1 MNYKETLDY
10 IHSLGMF
17 SHPAGLERIKKLLNA
32 LDNPQDRFPAI
43 HIAGTN
49 GKGSVS
55 VMVAAALKKEGYK
68 VGLFTSPY
76 IVDFRE
82 RITANGEFISEDDLC
97 RLAERV
103 KATNIAVTEFEF
115 ITAVGFLYFAET
127 GCDIVVA
134 ETGLGGRLD
143 ATNTLK
149 NVPVSVITKIGLDH
163 TAILGNSIE
172 EITREKCGIIKNN
185 KVVTVGT
192 QSKEALRVIKEFSPD
207 AIIPET
213 PKTLS
218 TDISGNTF
226 IYKGEEFSTGLIGEF
241 QIENAAAAIE
251 VLRNCGFKISDASIK
266 WGIKNA
272 FIPARMEI
280 LSQSPL
286 TMLDGAHNPDGASAL
301 AKFMEKYSGKITA
314 LIGVMKDK
322 DYKDVLS
329 LTLKHCKSVVCVT
342 PNDLPRALK
351 GDELMKEAKE
361 YCSDVI
367 SANTL
372 LEGFEIAKA
381 KAGKDPIFIFGSL
394 YLASNIRNLIFC
406 DN

>member
-1 MNYKETLDY
+1 MKYKETLEY

-17 SHPAGLERIKKLLNA
+17 SHLAGLERINKLLDKLN
-32 LDNPQDRFPAI
+32 NPQSKFPAI

-55 VMVAAALKKEGYK
+55 VMVASAFRKEGYK
-68 VGLFTSPY
+68 VGIFTSPY

-82 RITANGEFISEDDLC
+82 RITVNGEYISEDDLC
-97 RLAERV
+97 RLAEKV
-103 KATNIAVTEFEF
+103 KNTDIAVTEFEF

-143 ATNTLK
+143 ATNILR
-149 NVPVSVITKIGLDH
+149 NVTVSVIAKIGLDH
-163 TAILGNSIE
+163 TGILGNTIE
-172 EITREKCGIIKNN
+172 EIAREKCGIIKNN
-185 KVVTVGT
+185 KVVTVNS
-192 QSKEALRVIKEFSPD
+192 QPEKALCVIKEFAPD
-207 AIIPET
+207 VIIPEA
-213 PKTLS
+213 PKTIS
-218 TDISGNTF
+218 SDITGNTF
-226 IYKGEEFSTGLIGEF
+226 IYKGEEFSTGLVGEF

-251 VLRNCGFKISDASIK
+251 VLRNCGFKISDDSIK

-280 LSQSPL
+280 LSKNPL
-286 TMLDGAHNPDGASAL
+286 IILDGAHNPDGAEAL
-301 AKFMEKYSGKITA
+301 SRFMEDYSGKITA

-322 DYKDVLS
+322 DYKEVLS

-342 PNDLPRALK
+342 PNDLPRALT
-351 GDELMKEAKE
+351 GEELMKEAKE

-367 SANTL
+367 SVDTVT
-372 LEGFEIAKA
+372 EGLEIAKEKA
-381 KAGKDPIFIFGSL
+381 KNEPIFIFGSL
-394 YLASNIRNLIFC
+394 YLASNVRKHFKE
-406 DN
+406 

>member
-1 MNYKETLDY
+1 MKYKETLEY

-17 SHPAGLERIKKLLNA
+17 SHPAGLERINMLLNSI
-32 LDNPQDRFPAI
+32 DNPQDKFPAI

-49 GKGSVS
+49 GKGSIS
-55 VMVAAALKKEGYK
+55 VMVASALRKEGYK

-82 RITANGEFISEDDLC
+82 RITVNGEFISEDDLC
-97 RLAERV
+97 RLSEKV
-103 KATNIAVTEFEF
+103 KNTNIDVTEFEF

-149 NVPVSVITKIGLDH
+149 NVAISVITKIGLDH
-163 TAILGNSIE
+163 TAILGNTIE
-172 EITREKCGIIKNN
+172 KITHEKCGIIKNN
-185 KVVTVGT
+185 KVVTVGS
-192 QSKEALRVIKEFSPD
+192 QPEKALKVIKEFAPD
-207 AIIPET
+207 VIIPEI
-213 PKTLS
+213 PKIVS
-218 TDISGNTF
+218 SNIMGNTF

-251 VLRNCGFKISDASIK
+251 VLRNCGYKISNGSIK

-280 LSQSPL
+280 LSKKPL
-286 TMLDGAHNPDGASAL
+286 VILDGAHNPDGAMELS
-301 AKFMEKYSGKITA
+301 KFMEDYSGKITA

-322 DYKDVLS
+322 NYKDVLS

-351 GDELMKEAKE
+351 GEELMKEAKE
-361 YCSDVI
+361 CCSDVI
-367 SANTL
+367 SVDTVT
-372 LEGFEIAKA
+372 EGLEIAKEKA
-381 KAGKDPIFIFGSL
+381 KNEPIFIFGSL
-394 YLASNIRNLIFC
+394 YLASNVRKHFKE
-406 DN
+406 

>member
-1 MNYKETLDY
+1 MNYKETLEF

-17 SHPAGLERIKKLLNA
+17 SHTAGLERINKLLST
-32 LDNPQDRFPAI
+32 LDNPQDKFPAI

-55 VMVAAALKKEGYK
+55 VMVAAALQKEGYK

-82 RITANGEFISEDDLC
+82 RITVNGEFISEDDLC
-97 RLAERV
+97 RISEKV

-115 ITAVGFLYFAET
+115 ITAVGFLYFAQE
-127 GCDIVVA
+127 GCDIVVV

-163 TAILGNSIE
+163 TGILGDTVEQIA
-172 EITREKCGIIKNN
+172 REKCGIIKKN
-185 KVVTVGT
+185 KVVTVNT
-192 QSKEALRVIKEFSPD
+192 QPEKAMKVIKEYASD
-207 AIIPET
+207 VIVPEH
-213 PKTLS
+213 PESIS

-226 IYKGEEFSTGLIGEF
+226 IYKGEEFSTGLIGKF
-241 QIENAAAAIE
+241 QIENAVTAIE
-251 VLRNCGFKISDASIK
+251 TLLNCGLKISESSIK

-272 FIPARMEI
+272 FIPARMEVV
-280 LSQSPL
+280 SKSPL
-286 TMLDGAHNPDGASAL
+286 VILDGAHNPDGASVL

-329 LTLKHCKSVVCVT
+329 LTLKYCKSVVCVT
-342 PNDLPRALK
+342 PNDSPRALN
-351 GDELMKEAKE
+351 GAELMKSAREHCA
-361 YCSDVI
+361 DV
-367 SANTL
+367 SVAYTL
-372 LEGFEIAKA
+372 LEGFESAKE
-381 KAGKDPIFIFGSL
+381 KAQGGPIFIFGSL
-394 YLASNIRNLIFC
+394 YLASNIRKYFK
-406 DN
+406 